1 MVMEEFL
8 RIFMEGIDTAKADAG
23 LARYRKCG
31 DQFFGDYDFSAPAGF
46 VRPDLTEIWFS
57 AKWAEIFIGFRRHF
71 I

>member
-46 VRPDLTEIWFS
+46 VRPDLT
-57 AKWAEIFIGFRRHF
+57 
-71 I
+71 